1 MDRLPVAFPLVG
13 AGTLGRR
20 VVFPDGGSGTC
31 LAANEP
37 CYQGN
42 GMKRDPTALEDRCF
56 DLAIVGGGIF
66 GACAAADAAARGL
79 RVALLERDDFGS
91 RTSASSFQVLDGGM
105 RYLQH
110 RDLPRL
116 RQASG
121 ERRALLRVAPHL
133 VEPREVVVP
142 TMPGPGRGA
151 LGLRAGGLVH
161 DLLTLD
167 RNRGVRDPGRR
178 VPGCRTLG
186 ARAVREMFP
195 ELEALA
201 PTGAWVFADGQIY
214 NPPRLVWGFV
224 ESALRAGA
232 AAVNHVEVTTF
243 LRRGDRV
250 VGVRAVDL
258 LSGGEVEVRARCVL
272 NASGP
277 YAEALVQQALGLRLR
292 HPRSY
297 SRDACFV
304 VDRRFGDGVHGLAV
318 LGGARDPAV
327 LAGRGARHLFLMPW
341 RDLTLVGVWHRVY
354 GGDPERAELS
364 VSDLEE
370 LLAEINGALPGVALR
385 LDEVTDWHVALV
397 PRGENERGAPSL
409 RHRHG
414 SSLVDHQAEHRLEGL
429 VSLVGVRLTTAR
441 IDAARAVDLVQRKL
455 GWARTSSTTSRRPLP
470 AGDLDSVSALL
481 REAER
486 QRPPAVSEASAR
498 QLARNHGR
506 RALEML
512 QIAARR
518 PSLGSRLG
526 GSDVLAIQ
534 VVEAIDREMAQTLAD
549 VALRRTELATG
560 RFPGVDALSSAAL
573 WMSAALGWSAE
584 RERREIAAV
593 VDHFAWLP
601 RHRRALAAHHTRAE
615 PDRRLRR
622 EASNG

>member
-1 MDRLPVAFPLVG
+1 
-13 AGTLGRR
+13 
-20 VVFPDGGSGTC
+20 
-31 LAANEP
+31 
-37 CYQGN
+37 
-42 GMKRDPTALEDRCF
+42 MKRDPAALEDRCF

-66 GACAAADAAARGL
+66 GACAAADAALRGL

-91 RTSASSFQVLDGGM
+91 RTSASSFMVVDGGF

-110 RDLPRL
+110 EDLPRL
-116 RQASG
+116 RQSSG

-133 VEPREVVVP
+133 VEPRELVVP
-142 TMPGPGRGA
+142 TMPGSGRGA
-151 LGLRAGGLVH
+151 LVLRAGGLVR

-195 ELEALA
+195 ELEKLA
-201 PTGAWVFADGQIY
+201 PTGALVVADGQIY

-232 AAVNHVEVTTF
+232 AAVNHVEVTSF

-272 NASGP
+272 NAAGP
-277 YAEALVQQALGLRLR
+277 YAEALVQQAVGLRLR
-292 HPRSY
+292 RPRSY
-297 SRDACFV
+297 SRQACFV
-304 VDRRFGDGVHGLAV
+304 VDRRFGDGIHGLAV
-318 LGGARDPAV
+318 LGSTSDPDAIV
-327 LAGRGARHLFLMPW
+327 SRGARHLFLMPW
-341 RDLTLVGVWHRVY
+341 RDLTLVGVWQRVHE
-354 GGDPERAELS
+354 GDPERAGLS

-370 LLAEINGALPGVALR
+370 FLAEINSALPGISLR
-385 LDEVTDWHVALV
+385 LDEVTDWHAGLV
-397 PRGENERGAPSL
+397 PWGQSSRERRACRPG
-409 RHRHG
+409 HR
-414 SSLVDHQAEHRLEGL
+414 SSLVDHQDEHGLEGL
-429 VSLVGVRLTTAR
+429 VSLVGASFATGR

-455 GWARTSSTTSRRPLP
+455 GWARTSSTTARRPLP

-486 QRPPAVSEASAR
+486 KRPPEVSEASAR

-506 RALEML
+506 RALELL
-512 QIAARR
+512 QVAARR
-518 PSLGSRLG
+518 PVLGSRLG

-534 VVEAIDREMAQTLAD
+534 VLEAIEREMAQTLAD
-549 VALRRTELATG
+549 VALRRTDLATG
-560 RFPGVDALSSAAL
+560 RFPGVEALSSAAL

-593 VDHFAWLP
+593 VDRFAWLP
-601 RHRRALAAHHTRAE
+601 RHRRALAPPHARAE
-615 PDRRLRR
+615 PDRRMRL
-622 EASNG
+622 EASTG